1 MIKYENLRAVNAPFF
16 DDLQRSFSDT
26 LESGWYVLG
35 DNVKTFERC
44 FSEYI
49 GVDECVGVANGLDA
63 LLLALKALNLRPGD
77 EVIVP
82 SNTYIAT
89 ILAVVQAGLTPVLVE
104 PSLKTYNIDPLE
116 IEKSITSKTRA
127 ILVVHLYGKACEM
140 DAILSL
146 CKQHDLRLIE
156 DCAQSHGATY
166 KGKKTGSFGDFGCF
180 SFYPTKN
187 LGALGDAGAVVCN
200 DKMLSD
206 KVRQL
211 RNYGSSIKYYNE
223 VLGYNSR
230 LDEVQ
235 AGFLNIKLQFLD
247 DITRHKRALADIYRA
262 RLSDN
267 FIKPEV
273 CVDFFDVYHIF
284 NIRHTERDL
293 LRDYLLDNHIQTEIH
308 YPVSPNRQKALTG
321 YFRDIFPISE
331 LIHATTLSLPISFST
346 TEDEVIQVCEV
357 MNAFE

>member
-1 MIKYENLRAVNAPFF
+1 MIKYENLKAVNAPYFE
-16 DDLQRSFSDT
+16 DLKRSFSAT

-63 LLLALKALNLRPGD
+63 LLLALKALNLSPGD

-104 PSLKTYNIDPLE
+104 PSIKTYNIDPFE
-116 IEKSITSKTRA
+116 IEKSITSKTRV

-140 DAILSL
+140 DTIVSL
-146 CKQHDLRLIE
+146 CKQYDLRLIE
-156 DCAQSHGATY
+156 DCAQSHGATF

-187 LGALGDAGAVVCN
+187 LGAFGDAGAVVCN
-200 DKMLSD
+200 DKSLSD

-211 RNYGSSIKYYNE
+211 RNYGSSTKYFNE

-235 AGFLNIKLQFLD
+235 AGFLNIKLKFLD
-247 DITRHKRALADIYRA
+247 ELTRHKRILAEIYQA
-262 RLSDN
+262 RLSDL
-267 FIKPEV
+267 FTKPEV
-273 CVDFFDVYHIF
+273 GVDFFDVYHIF
-284 NIRHTERDL
+284 NIRHTKRDL
-293 LRDYLLDNHIQTEIH
+293 LKTYLLDNHIQTEIH
-308 YPVSPNRQKALTG
+308 YPVSPNRQKALAG
-321 YFRDIFPISE
+321 YFQNDFPVSE

-346 TEDEVIQVCEV
+346 TEDEVIHICEV
-357 MNAFE
+357 MNAFL